1 VSEVRIIIIISD
13 RHITICF
20 QIGNINRSRHT
31 SNTSIA
37 IMLVITLAS
46 FLLPSAAYSQI
57 SYLPNVQSSDGL
69 VGSGG
74 TAATTDFAIPNP
86 ATINTIT
93 KRLSLA
99 ATHANANGGICLPQL
114 DRFIKPEKEARF
126 TIAKQCITVTGTVL
140 WTNYFN
146 EDGDANFN
154 VRLDPQYTNMLAPGS
169 YSQVFLQK
177 YRGGPAMH
185 METVCQGPVTSTSK
199 QNVGA
204 CDGYHGPDF
213 KPVLPKKGQ
222 HVMVSSRYLVE
233 FPEVPGGIRV
243 ASSLCSKDSSFL
255 ICLVLARTIAF
266 KSLQETVNSL

>member
-1 VSEVRIIIIISD
+1 MSEVRIIIISD

-20 QIGNINRSRHT
+20 QKENINRSRHT
-31 SNTSIA
+31 STTIA
-37 IMLVITLAS
+37 AIILVITLAS

-57 SYLPNVQSSDGL
+57 PYLPNVQSSDGL

-86 ATINTIT
+86 ATINIIT

-99 ATHANANGGICLPQL
+99 ATHANANGGICLPHL
-114 DRFIKPEKEARF
+114 DRFIKIEKESRF
-126 TIAKQCITVTGTVL
+126 TIVKQCITVTGTVL

-154 VRLDPQYTNMLAPGS
+154 VRLDPQYKNMLAPGS
-169 YSQVFLQK
+169 YSQVFLNK

-204 CDGYHGPDF
+204 CDGYNGPDF

-222 HVMVSSRYLVE
+222 HVMVSGRYLVE
-233 FPEVPGGIRV
+233 FPEVPGGITELHPV
-243 ASSLCSKDSSFL
+243 YAIKILPS
-255 ICLVLARTIAF
+255 
-266 KSLQETVNSL
+266 

>member
-1 VSEVRIIIIISD
+1 MSEVRIIIISD

-20 QIGNINRSRHT
+20 QKENINRSRHT
-31 SNTSIA
+31 STTIA
-37 IMLVITLAS
+37 AIILVITLAS

-57 SYLPNVQSSDGL
+57 PYLPNVQSSDGL

-86 ATINTIT
+86 ATINIIT

-114 DRFIKPEKEARF
+114 DRFIKIEKESRF
-126 TIAKQCITVTGTVL
+126 TIVKQCITVTGTVL

-154 VRLDPQYTNMLAPGS
+154 VRLDPQYKNMLAPGS
-169 YSQVFLQK
+169 YSQVFLNK

-185 METVCQGPVTSTSK
+185 METVCQGLVTSTSK

-204 CDGYHGPDF
+204 CDGYNGPDF

-222 HVMVSSRYLVE
+222 HVMVSGRYLVE
-233 FPEVPGGIRV
+233 FPEVPGGITELHPV
-243 ASSLCSKDSSFL
+243 YAIKILPS
-255 ICLVLARTIAF
+255 
-266 KSLQETVNSL
+266 

>member
-1 VSEVRIIIIISD
+1 MSEVRIIIISD

-20 QIGNINRSRHT
+20 QKENINRSRHT
-31 SNTSIA
+31 SNTIIA

-57 SYLPNVQSSDGL
+57 PYLPNVQSSDGL

-86 ATINTIT
+86 TTINIIT

-114 DRFIKPEKEARF
+114 DRFIKIEKESRF
-126 TIAKQCITVTGTVL
+126 TIVKQCITVTGTVL

-154 VRLDPQYTNMLAPGS
+154 VRLDPQYKNMLAPGS
-169 YSQVFLQK
+169 YSQVFLNK

-204 CDGYHGPDF
+204 CDGYNGPDF

-222 HVMVSSRYLVE
+222 HVMVSGRYLVE
-233 FPEVPGGIRV
+233 FPEVPGGITELHPV
-243 ASSLCSKDSSFL
+243 YAIKILPS
-255 ICLVLARTIAF
+255 
-266 KSLQETVNSL
+266 

>member
-1 VSEVRIIIIISD
+1 MSEVRIIIISD

-20 QIGNINRSRHT
+20 QKENINRSRHT
-31 SNTSIA
+31 STTIVA
-37 IMLVITLAS
+37 IILVITLAS

-57 SYLPNVQSSDGL
+57 PYLPNVQSSDGL

-86 ATINTIT
+86 ATINIIT

-114 DRFIKPEKEARF
+114 DRFIKIEKESRF
-126 TIAKQCITVTGTVL
+126 TIVKQCITVTGTVL

-154 VRLDPQYTNMLAPGS
+154 VRLDPQYKNMLAPGS
-169 YSQVFLQK
+169 YSQVFLNK

-204 CDGYHGPDF
+204 CDGYNGPDF

-222 HVMVSSRYLVE
+222 HVMVSGRYLVE
-233 FPEVPGGIRV
+233 FPEVPGGITELHPV
-243 ASSLCSKDSSFL
+243 YAIKILPS
-255 ICLVLARTIAF
+255 
-266 KSLQETVNSL
+266 

>member
-1 VSEVRIIIIISD
+1 MSEVRIIIISD
-13 RHITICF
+13 RHITTCF
-20 QIGNINRSRHT
+20 QKENINKARHT
-31 SNTSIA
+31 STTIVA
-37 IMLVITLAS
+37 IMLVITLSS

-57 SYLPNVQSSDGL
+57 PYLPNVQSSDGS

-74 TAATTDFAIPNP
+74 TAATADFAIPNP

-114 DRFIKPEKEARF
+114 DGFIKPEKESRF
-126 TIAKQCITVTGTVL
+126 TIVKQCITVTGTVL
-140 WTNYFN
+140 WTHYFN

-169 YSQVFLQK
+169 YSQVFLNK
-177 YRGGPAMH
+177 YPGGPAMH

-204 CDGYHGPDF
+204 CDGYNGPDF

-222 HVMVSSRYLVE
+222 HVMVSGRYLVE
-233 FPEVPGGIRV
+233 FPEIPGGITELHPV
-243 ASSLCSKDSSFL
+243 YAIKILPS
-255 ICLVLARTIAF
+255 
-266 KSLQETVNSL
+266 

>member
-1 VSEVRIIIIISD
+1 VSEVRIIIISD

-20 QIGNINRSRHT
+20 QKENINRSRHT
-31 SNTSIA
+31 STTIAA

-57 SYLPNVQSSDGL
+57 PYLPNVQSSDGL

-86 ATINTIT
+86 ATINIIT

-114 DRFIKPEKEARF
+114 DRFIKIEKESRF
-126 TIAKQCITVTGTVL
+126 TIVKQCITVTGTVL

-154 VRLDPQYTNMLAPGS
+154 VRLDPQYKNMLAPGS
-169 YSQVFLQK
+169 YSQVFLNK

-204 CDGYHGPDF
+204 CDGYNGPDF

-222 HVMVSSRYLVE
+222 HVMVSGRYLVE
-233 FPEVPGGIRV
+233 FPEVPGGITELHPV
-243 ASSLCSKDSSFL
+243 YAIKILPS
-255 ICLVLARTIAF
+255 
-266 KSLQETVNSL
+266 

>member
-1 VSEVRIIIIISD
+1 MSEVRIIIISD

-20 QIGNINRSRHT
+20 QKENINRSRHT
-31 SNTSIA
+31 STTIAA

-57 SYLPNVQSSDGL
+57 PYLPNVQSSDGL

-86 ATINTIT
+86 ATINIIT

-99 ATHANANGGICLPQL
+99 ATHANANGGICLPHL
-114 DRFIKPEKEARF
+114 DRFIKIEKESRF
-126 TIAKQCITVTGTVL
+126 TIVKQCITVTGTVL

-154 VRLDPQYTNMLAPGS
+154 VRLDPQYKNMLAPGS
-169 YSQVFLQK
+169 YSQVFLNK

-204 CDGYHGPDF
+204 CDGYNGPDF

-222 HVMVSSRYLVE
+222 HVMVSGRYLVE
-233 FPEVPGGIRV
+233 FPEVPGGITELHPV
-243 ASSLCSKDSSFL
+243 YAIKILPS
-255 ICLVLARTIAF
+255 
-266 KSLQETVNSL
+266 

>member
-1 VSEVRIIIIISD
+1 MSEVRIIIISD

-20 QIGNINRSRHT
+20 QKENINRSRHT
-31 SNTSIA
+31 STTIAA

-57 SYLPNVQSSDGL
+57 PYLPNVQSSDGL

-86 ATINTIT
+86 ATINIIT

-114 DRFIKPEKEARF
+114 DRFIKIEKESRF
-126 TIAKQCITVTGTVL
+126 TIVKQCITVTGTVL

-154 VRLDPQYTNMLAPGS
+154 VRLDPQYKNMLAPGS
-169 YSQVFLQK
+169 YSQVFLNK

-204 CDGYHGPDF
+204 CDGYNGPDF

-222 HVMVSSRYLVE
+222 HVMVSGRYLVE
-233 FPEVPGGIRV
+233 FPEVPGGITELHPV
-243 ASSLCSKDSSFL
+243 YAIKILPS
-255 ICLVLARTIAF
+255 
-266 KSLQETVNSL
+266 

>member
-1 VSEVRIIIIISD
+1 MSEVRIIIISD

-20 QIGNINRSRHT
+20 QKENINRSRHT
-31 SNTSIA
+31 STTIAA

-57 SYLPNVQSSDGL
+57 PYLPNVQSSDGL
-69 VGSGG
+69 VRSGG

-86 ATINTIT
+86 ATINIIT

-114 DRFIKPEKEARF
+114 DRFIKIEKESRF
-126 TIAKQCITVTGTVL
+126 TIVKQCIIVTGTVL

-154 VRLDPQYTNMLAPGS
+154 VRLDPQYKNMLAPGS
-169 YSQVFLQK
+169 YSQVFLNK

-204 CDGYHGPDF
+204 CDGYNGPDF

-222 HVMVSSRYLVE
+222 HVMVSGRYLVE
-233 FPEVPGGIRV
+233 FPEVPGGITELHPV
-243 ASSLCSKDSSFL
+243 YAIKILPS
-255 ICLVLARTIAF
+255 
-266 KSLQETVNSL
+266 

>member
-1 VSEVRIIIIISD
+1 VSEVRIIIISD

-20 QIGNINRSRHT
+20 QKENINRSRHT
-31 SNTSIA
+31 STTIA
-37 IMLVITLAS
+37 AIILVITLAS

-57 SYLPNVQSSDGL
+57 PYLPNVQSSDGL

-86 ATINTIT
+86 ATINIIT

-114 DRFIKPEKEARF
+114 DRFIKIEKESRF
-126 TIAKQCITVTGTVL
+126 TIVKQCITVTGTVL

-154 VRLDPQYTNMLAPGS
+154 VRLDPQYKNMLAPGS
-169 YSQVFLQK
+169 YSQVFLNK

-204 CDGYHGPDF
+204 CDGYNGPDF

-222 HVMVSSRYLVE
+222 HVMVSGRYLVE
-233 FPEVPGGIRV
+233 FPEVPGGITELHPV
-243 ASSLCSKDSSFL
+243 YAIKILP
-255 ICLVLARTIAF
+255 A
-266 KSLQETVNSL
+266 

>member
-1 VSEVRIIIIISD
+1 MSEVRIIIISD
-13 RHITICF
+13 RYITICS
-20 QIGNINRSRHT
+20 QKENINRSRHT
-31 SNTSIA
+31 STTTVA
-37 IMLVITLAS
+37 IMLVIALAS

-57 SYLPNVQSSDGL
+57 PYLPNVQSSDRL

-86 ATINTIT
+86 ATINIIT

-99 ATHANANGGICLPQL
+99 AIHANATGGICLPQL
-114 DRFIKPEKEARF
+114 DRFIKPEKESRF
-126 TIAKQCITVTGTVL
+126 TIVKQCITVTGTVL

-154 VRLDPQYTNMLAPGS
+154 VRLDPQYKNMLAPGS
-169 YSQVFLQK
+169 YSQVFLNK

-204 CDGYHGPDF
+204 CDGYNGPDF

-222 HVMVSSRYLVE
+222 HVMVSGRYLVE
-233 FPEVPGGIRV
+233 FPEVPGGITELHPV
-243 ASSLCSKDSSFL
+243 YAIKILPS
-255 ICLVLARTIAF
+255 
-266 KSLQETVNSL
+266 

>member
-1 VSEVRIIIIISD
+1 MSEVRIIIISD

-20 QIGNINRSRHT
+20 QKENINRSRHT
-31 SNTSIA
+31 STTIAA

-57 SYLPNVQSSDGL
+57 PYLPNVQSSDGL

-86 ATINTIT
+86 ATINIIT

-114 DRFIKPEKEARF
+114 DRFIKIEKESRF
-126 TIAKQCITVTGTVL
+126 TIVKQCITVTGTVL

-154 VRLDPQYTNMLAPGS
+154 VRLDPQYKNMLAPGS
-169 YSQVFLQK
+169 YSQVFLNK

-204 CDGYHGPDF
+204 CDGYNGPDF

-222 HVMVSSRYLVE
+222 HVTVSGRYLVE
-233 FPEVPGGIRV
+233 FPEVPGGITELHPV
-243 ASSLCSKDSSFL
+243 YAIKILPS
-255 ICLVLARTIAF
+255 
-266 KSLQETVNSL
+266 

>member
-1 VSEVRIIIIISD
+1 VSEVRIIIISD

-20 QIGNINRSRHT
+20 QKENINRSRHT
-31 SNTSIA
+31 SNTIIA

-57 SYLPNVQSSDGL
+57 PYLPNVQSSDGL

-86 ATINTIT
+86 TTINIIT

-114 DRFIKPEKEARF
+114 DRFIKPEKESRF
-126 TIAKQCITVTGTVL
+126 TIVKQCITVTGTVL

-154 VRLDPQYTNMLAPGS
+154 VRLDPQYKNM
-169 YSQVFLQK
+169 
-177 YRGGPAMH
+177 
-185 METVCQGPVTSTSK
+185 
-199 QNVGA
+199 
-204 CDGYHGPDF
+204 
-213 KPVLPKKGQ
+213 
-222 HVMVSSRYLVE
+222 
-233 FPEVPGGIRV
+233 
-243 ASSLCSKDSSFL
+243 
-255 ICLVLARTIAF
+255 
-266 KSLQETVNSL
+266 

>member
-1 VSEVRIIIIISD
+1 VSEVRIIIISD

-20 QIGNINRSRHT
+20 QKENINRSRHT
-31 SNTSIA
+31 STTIAA

-57 SYLPNVQSSDGL
+57 PYLPNVQSSDGL

-86 ATINTIT
+86 ATINIIT

-114 DRFIKPEKEARF
+114 DRFIKIEKESRF
-126 TIAKQCITVTGTVL
+126 TIVKQCITVTGTVL

-154 VRLDPQYTNMLAPGS
+154 VRLDPQYKNMLAPGS
-169 YSQVFLQK
+169 YSQVFLNK

-204 CDGYHGPDF
+204 CDGYNGPDF

-222 HVMVSSRYLVE
+222 HVMVSGRYLVE
-233 FPEVPGGIRV
+233 FPEVPGGITELHPV
-243 ASSLCSKDSSFL
+243 YAIKILP
-255 ICLVLARTIAF
+255 A
-266 KSLQETVNSL
+266 

>member
-1 VSEVRIIIIISD
+1 VSEVRIIIISD
-13 RHITICF
+13 RYITICF
-20 QIGNINRSRHT
+20 QKENIHRSRHT
-31 SNTSIA
+31 STTTVV

-57 SYLPNVQSSDGL
+57 PYLPNVQSSDRL

-86 ATINTIT
+86 ATINIIT

-99 ATHANANGGICLPQL
+99 ATHANATGGICLPQL
-114 DRFIKPEKEARF
+114 DRFIKPEKESRF
-126 TIAKQCITVTGTVL
+126 TIVKQCITVTGTVL

-154 VRLDPQYTNMLAPGS
+154 VRLDPQYKNMLAPGS
-169 YSQVFLQK
+169 YSQVFLNK

-204 CDGYHGPDF
+204 CDGYNGPDF

-222 HVMVSSRYLVE
+222 HVMVSGRYLVE
-233 FPEVPGGIRV
+233 FPEVPGGITELHPV
-243 ASSLCSKDSSFL
+243 YAIKILPS
-255 ICLVLARTIAF
+255 
-266 KSLQETVNSL
+266 

>member
-1 VSEVRIIIIISD
+1 MSDVRIIIISD
-13 RHITICF
+13 RYITICF
-20 QIGNINRSRHT
+20 QKENINRSRHT
-31 SNTSIA
+31 STTIVA

-46 FLLPSAAYSQI
+46 FLLPSTAYSQI
-57 SYLPNVQSSDGL
+57 PYLPNVQSSDGL

-86 ATINTIT
+86 ATINIIT

-114 DRFIKPEKEARF
+114 DRFIKPEKESRF
-126 TIAKQCITVTGTVL
+126 TIVKQCITVTGTVL

-154 VRLDPQYTNMLAPGS
+154 VRLDPQYKNMLAPGS
-169 YSQVFLQK
+169 YSQVFLNK

-204 CDGYHGPDF
+204 CDGYNGPDF

-222 HVMVSSRYLVE
+222 HVMVSGRYLVE
-233 FPEVPGGIRV
+233 FPEVPGGITELHPV
-243 ASSLCSKDSSFL
+243 YAIKILPS
-255 ICLVLARTIAF
+255 
-266 KSLQETVNSL
+266 

>member
-1 VSEVRIIIIISD
+1 MSEVRIIIISD

-20 QIGNINRSRHT
+20 QKENINRSRHT
-31 SNTSIA
+31 STTIA
-37 IMLVITLAS
+37 AIILVITLAS

-57 SYLPNVQSSDGL
+57 PYLPNVQSSDGL

-86 ATINTIT
+86 ATINIIT

-114 DRFIKPEKEARF
+114 DRFIKIEKESRF
-126 TIAKQCITVTGTVL
+126 TIVKQCITVTGTVL

-154 VRLDPQYTNMLAPGS
+154 VRLDPQYKNMLAPGS
-169 YSQVFLQK
+169 YSQVFLNK

-204 CDGYHGPDF
+204 CDGYNGPDF

-222 HVMVSSRYLVE
+222 HVMVSGRYLVE
-233 FPEVPGGIRV
+233 FPEVPGGITELHPV
-243 ASSLCSKDSSFL
+243 YAIKILPS
-255 ICLVLARTIAF
+255 
-266 KSLQETVNSL
+266 

>member
-1 VSEVRIIIIISD
+1 MSEVRIIIISD

-20 QIGNINRSRHT
+20 QKENINRSRHT
-31 SNTSIA
+31 STTIAA

-46 FLLPSAAYSQI
+46 FLLPNAAYSQI
-57 SYLPNVQSSDGL
+57 PYLPNVQSSDGL

-86 ATINTIT
+86 ATINIIT

-114 DRFIKPEKEARF
+114 DRFIKIEKESRF
-126 TIAKQCITVTGTVL
+126 TIVKQCITVTGTVL

-154 VRLDPQYTNMLAPGS
+154 VRLDPQYKNMLAPGS
-169 YSQVFLQK
+169 YSQVFLNK

-204 CDGYHGPDF
+204 CDGYNGPDF

-222 HVMVSSRYLVE
+222 HVMVSGRYLIE
-233 FPEVPGGIRV
+233 FPEVPGGITELHPV
-243 ASSLCSKDSSFL
+243 YAIKILPS
-255 ICLVLARTIAF
+255 
-266 KSLQETVNSL
+266 

>member
-1 VSEVRIIIIISD
+1 MSEVRIIIISD

-20 QIGNINRSRHT
+20 QKENINRSRHT
-31 SNTSIA
+31 SNTIIA
-37 IMLVITLAS
+37 IMLVITQAS

-57 SYLPNVQSSDGL
+57 PYLPNVQSSDGL

-86 ATINTIT
+86 TTINIIT

-114 DRFIKPEKEARF
+114 DRFIKPEKESRF
-126 TIAKQCITVTGTVL
+126 TIVKQCITVTGTVL

-154 VRLDPQYTNMLAPGS
+154 VRLDPQYKNMLAPGS
-169 YSQVFLQK
+169 YSQVFLNK

-204 CDGYHGPDF
+204 CDGYNGPDF

-222 HVMVSSRYLVE
+222 HVMVSGRYLVE
-233 FPEVPGGIRV
+233 FPEVPGGITELHPV
-243 ASSLCSKDSSFL
+243 YAIKILP
-255 ICLVLARTIAF
+255 A
-266 KSLQETVNSL
+266 

>member
-1 VSEVRIIIIISD
+1 MSEVRIIIISD

-20 QIGNINRSRHT
+20 QKENINRSRHT
-31 SNTSIA
+31 STTIAA

-57 SYLPNVQSSDGL
+57 PYLPNVQSSDGL

-86 ATINTIT
+86 ATINIIT

-114 DRFIKPEKEARF
+114 DRFIKIEKESRF
-126 TIAKQCITVTGTVL
+126 TIVKQCITVTGTVL

-154 VRLDPQYTNMLAPGS
+154 VRLDPQYKNMLAPGS
-169 YSQVFLQK
+169 YSQVFLNK

-204 CDGYHGPDF
+204 CDGYNGPDF

-222 HVMVSSRYLVE
+222 HVMVSGRYLIE
-233 FPEVPGGIRV
+233 FPEVPGGITELHPV
-243 ASSLCSKDSSFL
+243 YAIKILPS
-255 ICLVLARTIAF
+255 
-266 KSLQETVNSL
+266 

>member
-1 VSEVRIIIIISD
+1 MSEVRIIIISD

-20 QIGNINRSRHT
+20 QKENINRSRHT
-31 SNTSIA
+31 STTIIA

-57 SYLPNVQSSDGL
+57 PYLPNVQSSDGL

-86 ATINTIT
+86 TTINIIT

-114 DRFIKPEKEARF
+114 DRFIKIEKESRF
-126 TIAKQCITVTGTVL
+126 TIVKQCITVTGTVL

-154 VRLDPQYTNMLAPGS
+154 VRLDPQYKNMLAPGS
-169 YSQVFLQK
+169 YSQVFLNK

-204 CDGYHGPDF
+204 CDGYNGPDF

-222 HVMVSSRYLVE
+222 HVMVSGRYLVE
-233 FPEVPGGIRV
+233 FPEVPGGITELHPV
-243 ASSLCSKDSSFL
+243 YAIKILPS
-255 ICLVLARTIAF
+255 
-266 KSLQETVNSL
+266 

>member
-1 VSEVRIIIIISD
+1 MSEVRIIIISD

-20 QIGNINRSRHT
+20 QKENINRSRHT
-31 SNTSIA
+31 STTIAA

-57 SYLPNVQSSDGL
+57 PYLPNVQSSDGL

-86 ATINTIT
+86 ATINIIT

-99 ATHANANGGICLPQL
+99 ATHANATGGICLPQL
-114 DRFIKPEKEARF
+114 DRFIKIEKESRF
-126 TIAKQCITVTGTVL
+126 TIVKQCITVTGTVL

-154 VRLDPQYTNMLAPGS
+154 VRLDPQYKNMLAPGS
-169 YSQVFLQK
+169 YSQVFLNK

-204 CDGYHGPDF
+204 CDGYNGPDF

-222 HVMVSSRYLVE
+222 HVMVSGRYLVE
-233 FPEVPGGIRV
+233 FPEVPGGITELHPV
-243 ASSLCSKDSSFL
+243 YAIKILPS
-255 ICLVLARTIAF
+255 
-266 KSLQETVNSL
+266 

>member
-1 VSEVRIIIIISD
+1 MSEVRIIISD

-20 QIGNINRSRHT
+20 QKENINRSRHT
-31 SNTSIA
+31 STTIAA

-57 SYLPNVQSSDGL
+57 PYLPNVQSSDGL

-86 ATINTIT
+86 ATINIIT

-114 DRFIKPEKEARF
+114 DRFIKIEKESRF
-126 TIAKQCITVTGTVL
+126 TIVKQCITVTGTVL

-154 VRLDPQYTNMLAPGS
+154 VRLDPQYKNMLAPGS
-169 YSQVFLQK
+169 YSQVFLNK

-204 CDGYHGPDF
+204 CDGYNGPDF

-222 HVMVSSRYLVE
+222 HVMVSGRYLVE
-233 FPEVPGGIRV
+233 FPEVPGGITELHPV
-243 ASSLCSKDSSFL
+243 YAIKILPS
-255 ICLVLARTIAF
+255 
-266 KSLQETVNSL
+266 

>member
-1 VSEVRIIIIISD
+1 VSEVRIIIISD
-13 RHITICF
+13 RYITICS
-20 QIGNINRSRHT
+20 QKENINRSRHT
-31 SNTSIA
+31 STTTVA
-37 IMLVITLAS
+37 IMLVIALAS

-57 SYLPNVQSSDGL
+57 PYLPNVQSSDRL

-86 ATINTIT
+86 ATINIIT

-99 ATHANANGGICLPQL
+99 AIHANATGGICLPQL
-114 DRFIKPEKEARF
+114 DRFIKPEKESRF
-126 TIAKQCITVTGTVL
+126 TIVKQCITVTGTVL

-154 VRLDPQYTNMLAPGS
+154 VRLDPQYKNMLAPGS
-169 YSQVFLQK
+169 YSQVFLNK

-204 CDGYHGPDF
+204 CDGYNGPDF

-222 HVMVSSRYLVE
+222 HVMVSGRYLVE
-233 FPEVPGGIRV
+233 FPEVPGGITELHPV
-243 ASSLCSKDSSFL
+243 YAIKILPS
-255 ICLVLARTIAF
+255 
-266 KSLQETVNSL
+266 

>member
-1 VSEVRIIIIISD
+1 VVEMKIITRKINIT
-13 RHITICF
+13 TICF
-20 QIGNINRSRHT
+20 QKEIINKVKHRSIT
-31 SNTSIA
+31 TVA
-37 IMLVITLAS
+37 IILVITLAS

-57 SYLPNVQSSDGL
+57 PYLPNVQSSDGL

-99 ATHANANGGICLPQL
+99 ATHANANGGICLPQQL

-126 TIAKQCITVTGTVL
+126 TIVKQCITVTGTVV

-154 VRLDPQYTNMLAPGS
+154 VVLDPQYTNMLAPGS
-169 YSQVFLQK
+169 YSQVFLNK

-204 CDGYHGPDF
+204 CDGYNGPDF

-222 HVMVSSRYLVE
+222 HVMVSGRYLVE
-233 FPEVPGGIRV
+233 FPEIPGGITELHPV
-243 ASSLCSKDSSFL
+243 YA
-255 ICLVLARTIAF
+255 I
-266 KSLQETVNSL
+266 KSLPS

>member
-1 VSEVRIIIIISD
+1 VSEVRIIIISD

-20 QIGNINRSRHT
+20 QKENINRSRHT
-31 SNTSIA
+31 SNTIIA

-57 SYLPNVQSSDGL
+57 PYLPNVQSSDGL

-74 TAATTDFAIPNP
+74 AAATTDFAIPNP
-86 ATINTIT
+86 ATINIIT

-114 DRFIKPEKEARF
+114 DRFIKIEKESRF
-126 TIAKQCITVTGTVL
+126 TIVKQCITVTGTVL

-154 VRLDPQYTNMLAPGS
+154 VRLDPQYKNMLAPGS
-169 YSQVFLQK
+169 YSQVFLNK

-204 CDGYHGPDF
+204 CDGYNGPDF

-222 HVMVSSRYLVE
+222 HVMVSGRYLVE
-233 FPEVPGGIRV
+233 FPEVPGGITELHPV
-243 ASSLCSKDSSFL
+243 YAIKILPS
-255 ICLVLARTIAF
+255 
-266 KSLQETVNSL
+266 

>member
-1 VSEVRIIIIISD
+1 MSEVRIIIISD

-20 QIGNINRSRHT
+20 QKENINRSRHT
-31 SNTSIA
+31 STTIAA

-57 SYLPNVQSSDGL
+57 PYLPNVQSSDGL

-86 ATINTIT
+86 ATINIIT

-114 DRFIKPEKEARF
+114 DRFIKIEKESRF
-126 TIAKQCITVTGTVL
+126 TIVKQCITVTGTVL

-154 VRLDPQYTNMLAPGS
+154 VRLDPQYKNMLAPGS
-169 YSQVFLQK
+169 YSQVFLNK

-204 CDGYHGPDF
+204 CDGYNGPDF

-222 HVMVSSRYLVE
+222 HVMVSGRYLVE
-233 FPEVPGGIRV
+233 FPEVPGGITELHPV
-243 ASSLCSKDSSFL
+243 YAIKILP
-255 ICLVLARTIAF
+255 A
-266 KSLQETVNSL
+266 

>member
-1 VSEVRIIIIISD
+1 VSEVRIIIISD

-20 QIGNINRSRHT
+20 QKENINRSRHT
-31 SNTSIA
+31 STTIIA

-57 SYLPNVQSSDGL
+57 PYLPNVQSSDGL

-86 ATINTIT
+86 ATINIIT

-114 DRFIKPEKEARF
+114 DRFIKIEKESRF
-126 TIAKQCITVTGTVL
+126 TIVKQCITVTGTVL

-154 VRLDPQYTNMLAPGS
+154 VRLDPQYKNMLAPGS
-169 YSQVFLQK
+169 YSQVFLNK

-204 CDGYHGPDF
+204 CDGYNGPDF

-222 HVMVSSRYLVE
+222 HVMVSGRYLVE
-233 FPEVPGGIRV
+233 FPEVPGGITELHPV
-243 ASSLCSKDSSFL
+243 YAIKILPS
-255 ICLVLARTIAF
+255 
-266 KSLQETVNSL
+266 

>member
-1 VSEVRIIIIISD
+1 MSEVRIIIISD
-13 RHITICF
+13 RYITICS
-20 QIGNINRSRHT
+20 QKENINRSRHT
-31 SNTSIA
+31 STTTVA
-37 IMLVITLAS
+37 IMLVIALAS

-57 SYLPNVQSSDGL
+57 PYLPNVQSSDRL

-86 ATINTIT
+86 TTINIIT

-114 DRFIKPEKEARF
+114 DRFIKPEKESRF
-126 TIAKQCITVTGTVL
+126 TIVKQCITVTGTVL

-154 VRLDPQYTNMLAPGS
+154 VRLDPQYKNMLAPGS
-169 YSQVFLQK
+169 YSQVFLNK

-204 CDGYHGPDF
+204 CDGYNGPDF

-222 HVMVSSRYLVE
+222 HVMVSGRYLVE
-233 FPEVPGGIRV
+233 FPEVPGGITELHPV
-243 ASSLCSKDSSFL
+243 YAIKILP
-255 ICLVLARTIAF
+255 A
-266 KSLQETVNSL
+266 